1 MSCRLR
7 RREENMVEFPPP
19 SLIRGNA
26 LLLPHMSTVANKKPE
41 LQVLISTT
49 LHHTNTYR
57 DLTEEHSAAY
67 IYIYI

>member
-1 MSCRLR
+1 
-7 RREENMVEFPPP
+7 MVGFPPP

-49 LHHTNTYR
+49 LHHKNTYQA
-57 DLTEEHSAAY
+57 LTEDHSAGAFS
-67 IYIYI
+67 IYTTSS